1 MSLSGLK
8 IGFGMCGS
16 FCTFEKAFQAAETLS
31 RTGADIIPI
40 MSFNASN
47 ISTRFGTAEQN
58 RTKIK
63 DICGHD
69 IIDSIEAAEPIGP
82 KKLLDILVVAPCTAN
97 TLAKLALGI
106 TDTPVTMAV
115 KSHLR
120 NSKPVVI
127 AISTNDALAGCAKNI
142 GMLQNYKNYYFV
154 PYSQDNFQSKPNSS
168 VADFSKIPETIEAAI
183 EGRQFQ
189 PILAI

>member
-16 FCTFEKAFQAAETLS
+16 FCTFEKAFQSAEALS
-31 RTGADIIPI
+31 KTGAEVIPI

-47 ISTRFGTAEQN
+47 ISTRFGTSEEN
-58 RTKIK
+58 RSKIK

-69 IIDSIEAAEPIGP
+69 IIDSIESAEPIGP
-82 KKLLDILVVAPCTAN
+82 NKMLDILVVAPCTAN

-120 NSKPVVI
+120 NSRPVVI
-127 AISTNDALAGCAKNI
+127 AVSTNDALAGCAKNI
-142 GMLQNYKNYYFV
+142 GMLQNYKNYFFV
-154 PYSQDNFQSKPNSS
+154 PYSQDNFQSKPNSI
-168 VADFSKIPETIEAAI
+168 VADFSKIPETIEAAM
-183 EGRQFQ
+183 EGKQLQ
-189 PILAI
+189 PILTI

>member
-31 RTGADIIPI
+31 KTGADIIPI

-47 ISTRFGTAEQN
+47 ISTRFGTAEEN
-58 RTKIK
+58 RNKIIN
-63 DICGHD
+63 ICGHD

-82 KKLLDILVVAPCTAN
+82 KKLLDILVIAPCTAN

-120 NSKPVVI
+120 NSRPVVI
-127 AISTNDALAGCAKNI
+127 AVSTNDALAGCAKNI

-154 PYSQDNFQSKPNSS
+154 PYSQDNFQSKPNSI
-168 VADFSKIPETIEAAI
+168 VADFNKIPEAIEAAM
-183 EGRQFQ
+183 EGRQLQ
-189 PILAI
+189 PILTI